1 MVFPL
6 AKATLRY
13 SRNSIA
19 GFQEQMEK
27 LFAIFRGDTRRIIE
41 SDSVQGYIQLDSRVN
56 DGFLHET
63 EDGILIELG
72 MNFSDAPIES
82 KIRTLESGQ
91 EEDICKILDGAAVL
105 IFIQRDFE
113 KILIATDP
121 FGLFPLFSFNDEN
134 SFVISTDLMGILQ
147 TNPELRKNLNKQ
159 SIVEF
164 VACHFIMENRTL
176 FTNVNRLQEGSLY
189 VFDSATNSLAFR
201 EWIDIPNDHIEEEVD
216 YWIPEVSKKFNA
228 ALKKRI
234 TTSSGTFLSGGMDSR
249 VILAAIPKK
258 YRRQMKALTFGVE
271 GADDTRIAKK
281 VAKRYGIDLHH
292 LVLDTD
298 IFRENFLRHIWMSA
312 GISNHM
318 VAPIAPAVSM
328 LNVERIF
335 DGFAGDAQFGGGF
348 HNQTLDLELGQ
359 WPIEPSSY
367 LLEKVIEKGYIRPL
381 HEVAD
386 VIKDMNVDDFIPH
399 LRKGIEGE
407 LGRFDQTYAPT
418 IIFEMILFRMRVR
431 GNTLGAH
438 ISADAI
444 CPVMKPYYD
453 LDFAS
458 TIIQIPPRLRRKH
471 RFYNLF
477 VKRVLPAALMDPTTT
492 ILPYERWSKS
502 VRFVKRIL
510 RFLAR
515 KLGIRLFPKRGWI
528 PIDNWIRVNPEYRQ
542 WIQDILQGDRTKN
555 RGLFDQ
561 AGIERLF
568 HQEIDEQKNMAMT
581 FVNAVDLELI
591 LRLYSDG
598 DGFELFT

>member
-1 MVFPL
+1 FPL

-13 SRNSIA
+13 SGNPIT
-19 GFQEQMEK
+19 GFQQQMEK
-27 LFAIFRGDTRRIIE
+27 LFALFRGDTRRIIDSE
-41 SDSVQGYIQLDSRVN
+41 SVQGFIQLDSRVN

-63 EDGILIELG
+63 EDGFLIELG
-72 MNFSDAPIES
+72 MNFSEVPNEK
-82 KIRTLESGQ
+82 KIRTLVGRHK
-91 EEDICKILDGAAVL
+91 EDICKILDGPAVL
-105 IFIQRDFE
+105 IFIQKDFE
-113 KILIATDP
+113 KTLIVTDP
-121 FGLFPLFSFNDEN
+121 FGLFPLYSFKDEN

-147 TNPELRKNLNKQ
+147 TNPERRKNLNRQ

-176 FTNVNRLQEGSLY
+176 FTDINRMQEGSLY
-189 VFDSATNSLAFR
+189 VYDNATKSLTFE
-201 EWIDIPNDHIEEEVD
+201 EWIDIPNNHIEEEVD
-216 YWIPEVSKKFNA
+216 YWITEVSKKFNA

-234 TTSSGTFLSGGMDSR
+234 TVRSGAFLSGGMDSR
-249 VILAAIPKK
+249 VILAAIPEK

-271 GADDTRIAKK
+271 GADDTRIAMK
-281 VAKRYGIDLHH
+281 VAKRFGIDLRHM
-292 LVLDTD
+292 VLDTD
-298 IFRENFLRHIWMSA
+298 IFRENFLKHIWMSA

-386 VIKDMNVDDFIPH
+386 VIKDMKVDDFLPY
-399 LRKGIEGE
+399 LRQGIEGE
-407 LGRFDQTYAPT
+407 LSRFDQAHAPT
-418 IIFEMILFRMRVR
+418 VIFEMILFRMRVR

-438 ISADAI
+438 ISADSI

-453 LDFAS
+453 LDFAN
-458 TIIQIPPRLRRKH
+458 TIMQIPPRMRRKH

-477 VKRVLPAALMDPTTT
+477 VKRVLPAALRDPTTT
-492 ILPYERWSKS
+492 ILPYERWSRS
-502 VRFVKRIL
+502 VRFVKRVL

-515 KLGIRLFPKRGWI
+515 KLGIILFPKRGWI
-528 PIDNWIRVNPEYRQ
+528 PIDKWIRSNPEYRQ

-561 AGIERLF
+561 AGIKRLL
-568 HQEIDEQKNMAMT
+568 HQEIVEKKNIAMT

-598 DGFELFT
+598 DGFELFVP